1 MATPE
6 QPQQP
11 IVADET
17 PPPVVL
23 PACAAQHHIAPN
35 ICLRSPLFGIYQ
47 RRGRENLGIV
57 KNLQI
62 ASFNGH
68 EISFTG
74 QRLNQGDF
82 EVFVQM
88 VRIAADRQDHT
99 GLLRFSV
106 REIIAALGRSYG
118 KFARQAIL
126 DSFSRLQ
133 AGQISIVI
141 TRDGRRV
148 YTYKGSL
155 VDKFTYSHEEK
166 TYLLRLNNDLTGL
179 FNIGFTKLDWQQ
191 RLSLNSD
198 LAKWLHGYFASNRS
212 SFFPVRVRRLYEL
225 CGSHSQTKE
234 FRRSIR
240 IAMEEL
246 QRTGCIRSWKIDVHG
261 RVQIVFSSPTQSEQP
276 ASRQPIIVIPLIKK
290 DGEFPVYQQDI
301 DQWQETFP
309 GIDAKKALRRIAQ
322 WNHDNPSRRKTM
334 SGIRRHISIWLGR
347 DQDTANPTEQNGA
360 VPSPRLETNE
370 ANAIAESEARRTRE
384 YLNSLYSEEV
394 G

>member
-1 MATPE
+1 M
-6 QPQQP
+6 
-11 IVADET
+11 
-17 PPPVVL
+17 
-23 PACAAQHHIAPN
+23 
-35 ICLRSPLFGIYQ
+35 
-47 RRGRENLGIV
+47 GIV

-74 QRLNQGDF
+74 LRLNQGDF

-118 KFARQAIL
+118 KLAREAIL
-126 DSFSRLQ
+126 ESFSRLQ

-148 YTYKGSL
+148 YTYKGSF

-191 RLSLNSD
+191 RLSLTSD
-198 LAKWLHGYFASNRS
+198 LAKWLNGYFASNRS
-212 SFFPVRVRRLYEL
+212 SFFPVRVQRLYEL
-225 CGSHSQTKE
+225 CGSHSQIKE

-240 IAMEEL
+240 IAMQEL
-246 QRTGCIRSWKIDVHG
+246 QRTGCIRSWKIDDQN
-261 RVQIVFSSPTQSEQP
+261 RVQIDFLLPTQAEQP
-276 ASRQPIIVIPLIKK
+276 ASRQPVILIPLIKK
-290 DGEFPVYQQDI
+290 DGEFPVYQEDI

-309 GIDAKKALRRIAQ
+309 GIDVKKALRRIAQ

-347 DQDTANPTEQNGA
+347 DQDTANSPERTGA
-360 VPSPRLETNE
+360 VPSSRLETIE

-384 YLNSLYSEEV
+384 YLNSLYSGEP